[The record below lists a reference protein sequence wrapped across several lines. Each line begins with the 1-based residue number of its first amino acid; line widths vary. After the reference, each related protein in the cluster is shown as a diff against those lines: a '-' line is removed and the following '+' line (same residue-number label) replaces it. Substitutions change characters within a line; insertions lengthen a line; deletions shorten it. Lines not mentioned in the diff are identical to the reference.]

1 MTEQNPTAPITQ
13 DVLTIPRKLP
23 EGGRM
28 NIVGLT
34 RDQLRE
40 ALIAAGTPE
49 KQAKMRLG
57 QVWQWIYHWGV
68 RDFADMTNL
77 AKDYRALLAEKFEIA
92 LPEVVT
98 RQVSADGTRKYLLR
112 IAGGHEVE
120 MVYIPEENRGTLC
133 VSSQVGCTLTCSFCH
148 TGTQKLVRNLTA
160 GEIVGQL
167 MLARDDL
174 GEWPEQ
180 GAPKDET
187 RLISNVVLM
196 GMGEPLYNFE
206 NVRDAMK
213 VVMDNEGLTLSRRR
227 ITLST
232 SGVVPEIA
240 RAAEEIGCLLA
251 VSFHATTDEVRD
263 RLVPINKRWN
273 IETLLNTLRD
283 YPRLSN
289 SERITF
295 EYVMLKGVND
305 SDADA
310 RRLVKLI
317 RGIPA
322 KINLIPFNEWPGAP
336 YERSDWERIE
346 AFADIIYKAGYAS
359 PIRTP
364 RGEDIMAACGQLKSA
379 TERSP
384 QEPGRDRCRGR
395 TGLSPRLVRHLVC
408 ISTPSTTKSCVFDV
422 TMPLP
427 RAYKMRTRTRTG
439 LHDRRRAATGRIRR
453 RFHQGSQRVGGC
465 SETAGNVYRRY
476 RRRLRPAPHGL

>member
-1 MTEQNPTAPITQ
+1 MNAPITQ

-23 EGGRM
+23 EGGRT

-34 RDQLRE
+34 REQLRE

-49 KQAKMRLG
+49 RQAKMRVG

-68 RDFADMTNL
+68 RDFALMTNL
-77 AKDYRALLAEKFEIA
+77 AKDYRALLAERFEIA

-120 MVYIPEENRGTLC
+120 AVYIPEDGRGTLC

-160 GEIVGQL
+160 GEIAGQV

-174 GEWPEQ
+174 GEWPVP

-206 NVRDAMK
+206 AVRDAMR
-213 VVMDNEGLTLSRRR
+213 VVMDGEGLSLSRRR

-240 RAAEEIGCLLA
+240 RTAEEIGCQLA

-263 RLVPINKRWN
+263 VLVPINRRWN
-273 IETLLNTLRD
+273 IQTLLDALRD

-295 EYVMLKGVND
+295 EYVMLDGVND
-305 SDADA
+305 SDEDA
-310 RRLVKLI
+310 RRLVRLI

-336 YERSDWERIE
+336 YRRSSWERIE
-346 AFADIIYKAGYAS
+346 AFADIVYKAGYAS

-379 TERSP
+379 TER
-384 QEPGRDRCRGR
+384 GR
-395 TGLSPRLVRHLVC
+395 
-408 ISTPSTTKSCVFDV
+408 KSK
-422 TMPLP
+422 
-427 RAYKMRTRTRTG
+427 AQI
-439 LHDRRRAATGRIRR
+439 AA
-453 RFHQGSQRVGGC
+453 
-465 SETAGNVYRRY
+465 EAAG
-476 RRRLRPAPHGL
+476 